1 MGEYFMLYIR
11 NYATKIVWDIII
23 IELNKQNI
31 SLGKDIKEI
40 ENI

>member
-1 MGEYFMLYIR
+1 MGEYFMLYIN

-23 IELNKQNI
+23 IGLNKQNI
-31 SLGKDIKEI
+31 IIGKGIKGI